1 MGRLIEHDCRGIRM
15 QKEVSTNGQ
24 SKDNPVR
31 PEVSRAVW
39 ERPALRRLA
48 ASGAETGQQFHSDA
62 GGGRS

>member
-1 MGRLIEHDCRGIRM
+1 M
-15 QKEVSTNGQ
+15 QKEVSANGQ

-48 ASGAETGQQFHSDA
+48 ASGAETGQQIHTDA

>member
-1 MGRLIEHDCRGIRM
+1 M
-15 QKEVSTNGQ
+15 QKEASTNGQ

-48 ASGAETGQQFHSDA
+48 ASGAETGTSIHTDA
-62 GGGRS
+62 QAGRS